1 MTLPKVLCHPYHAQT
16 LPPLFR
22 TSTYLPGLGLQISR
36 KSQLQPTMEAEPSL
50 EIEGHL
56 TCACG
61 RSFTQQSALSK
72 HQKSCQRSKKRLSVA
87 LDKAK
92 SAWSEKKR
100 RRLDPSHEHI
110 ALNIQPSSA
119 GLTPLSSRVDEHV
132 DYEVSSN
139 ILLTELLAVIMPFL
153 LAHGCRRH
161 RTG

>member
-1 MTLPKVLCHPYHAQT
+1 
-16 LPPLFR
+16 
-22 TSTYLPGLGLQISR
+22 
-36 KSQLQPTMEAEPSL
+36 MEAEPSL
-50 EIEGHL
+50 EISEGHL

-72 HQKSCQRSKKRLSVA
+72 HQKSCQRSKKQLSVA

-100 RRLDPSHEHI
+100 QRLDLNGHERI

-119 GLTPLSSRVDEHV
+119 GLTPLSSHVDEHV
-132 DYEVSSN
+132 DYEVCSN
-139 ILLTELLAVIMPFL
+139 ILLTELLAVIMSFL

-161 RTG
+161 